1 MADEAGKN
9 SEPFVIVVHAGAGD
23 HPKKVEV
30 RLLRTIKQALR
41 AAHSAVS
48 YGHNGQ
54 TVITTAMSVLEDSPL
69 TNAGIGSSLNLDGE
83 VECDASI
90 VDGSD
95 PNAFASVAALKK
107 MKNPTKAAG
116 KVLEL
121 KLKSDLPCG
130 LVPPGILCSSGAN
143 SFCVEQGLAEAE
155 LSTTD
160 TRSQWEKYRKRLVA
174 PESMETVGAVCI
186 VGSQGQAAI
195 AAASSGGSWM
205 KHPGRI
211 GAAGT
216 FGTACYASG
225 RRGASVS
232 GQGEALISGLA
243 AYETVRSLAR
253 DDMESQTGLLAGR
266 DAGFVSVD
274 ASSGPREA
282 HVLYSAQTPTYPR
295 MDNTSQR
302 SPFFPPATG
311 SMGAHEQ

>member
-1 MADEAGKN
+1 
-9 SEPFVIVVHAGAGD
+9 
-23 HPKKVEV
+23 
-30 RLLRTIKQALR
+30 
-41 AAHSAVS
+41 
-48 YGHNGQ
+48 
-54 TVITTAMSVLEDSPL
+54 
-69 TNAGIGSSLNLDGE
+69 
-83 VECDASI
+83 
-90 VDGSD
+90 
-95 PNAFASVAALKK
+95 
-107 MKNPTKAAG
+107 
-116 KVLEL
+116 
-121 KLKSDLPCG
+121 
-130 LVPPGILCSSGAN
+130 
-143 SFCVEQGLAEAE
+143 
-155 LSTTD
+155 
-160 TRSQWEKYRKRLVA
+160 
-174 PESMETVGAVCI
+174 
-186 VGSQGQAAI
+186 
-195 AAASSGGSWM
+195 M